1 MRSCTVIRN
10 SRIVPGCIDD
20 YKQLARF
27 HYCSDRL
34 GPYSHIFKLQV
45 KTAAKKIN
53 AGVIVYALPT
63 PRLELRN
70 VALADFL
77 TGLDRMTQLELINK
91 NIRCIGRVII
101 DPRFRGLALAPRLIT
116 ETMPMTNVPIIE
128 AASIMGRV
136 NRLFEKAKMTPFTA
150 PLPARCVQLTEAFS
164 IVGIE
169 KDCLIDAQKLHRKLN
184 KLSPPKSEFIEDQ
197 IRQFLKCYAN
207 RRYMAPGIERTQFVL
222 SKLNSRPLYYIW
234 FNPKIPFGI

>member
-1 MRSCTVIRN
+1 MKSCTVIKN

-34 GPYSHIFKLQV
+34 GPYSAIFKLQV
-45 KTAAKKIN
+45 RTAAEKIN
-53 AGVIVYALPT
+53 AGVIVYTMPS

-70 VALADFL
+70 VALCGL
-77 TGLDRMTQLELINK
+77 LSGLDRHTQLELINK

-101 DPRFRGLALAPRLIT
+101 DPRFRGLSLAPRLIT
-116 ETMPMTNVPIIE
+116 ETMPMTNVAIIE
-128 AASIMGRV
+128 AAAIMGCV

-150 PLPARCVQLTEAFS
+150 PLPVRCVQLIEAFS

-169 KDCLIDAQKLHRKLN
+169 KDCLIDAPKVHRKLS
-184 KLSPPKSEFIEDQ
+184 KLKPTKSEFIEDQ

-207 RRYMAPGIERTQFVL
+207 RRYMAPGLERTQFIL
-222 SKLNSRPLYYIW
+222 SKLTARPLYYIW
-234 FNPKIPFGI
+234 FNPEIPFGI